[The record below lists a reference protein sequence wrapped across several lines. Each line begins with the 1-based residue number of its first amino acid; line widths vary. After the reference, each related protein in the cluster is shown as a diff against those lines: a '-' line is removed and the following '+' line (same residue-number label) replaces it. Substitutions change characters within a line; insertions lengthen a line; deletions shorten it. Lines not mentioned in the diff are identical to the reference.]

1 MKINSAQKTK
11 TGILVVVCIFLLLA
25 LIYLVGKQ
33 QKLFGNTFTVHAN
46 FRNISGA
53 KEGNYVRFAGINTG
67 TVSEIVLLND
77 TTVRISLSLDKSIRK
92 HLKKDAIA
100 TIGSDGLMGDK
111 LIIIHP
117 NAGGNAPV
125 VEEGE
130 TIRSLNPVDVDK
142 IMNNLSRIT
151 SNADTITTGL
161 STLITRINN
170 GEGTIGR
177 MMTDDAMADKLQ
189 GTVTTIK
196 QAASNVNENMEAAKK
211 SFLLRGYFRK
221 KERKR
226 IKDSIENAK
235 KNNADVKI
243 KEDNR

>member
-11 TGILVVVCIFLLLA
+11 TGVMVIVCLLLLFA
-25 LIYLVGKQ
+25 LLYLVGKQ
-33 QKLFGNTFTVHAN
+33 QKLFGNSFTVFVN
-46 FRNISGA
+46 FKNIAGA

-67 TVSEIVLLND
+67 TISEIALLND
-77 TTVRISLSLDKSIRK
+77 TTVRLTLSLDKSIRK
-92 HLKKDAIA
+92 HLKKDATA

-117 NAGGNAPV
+117 GTRGDSTA

-130 TIRSLNPVDVDK
+130 TIQSLNPVDVDK

-151 SNADTITTGL
+151 SNADTITSGL
-161 STLITRINN
+161 STLIGRINN
-170 GEGTIGR
+170 GQGTIGR
-177 MMTDDAMADKLQ
+177 MMTDNKMADKLE

-196 QAASNVNENMEAAKK
+196 EAAGNVNQNMEAAKK

-235 KNNADVKI
+235 KNNIEVKVTE
-243 KEDNR
+243 KN